1 MGSVDVENEKERHI
15 YIDSIIITALA
26 IAKGLYL
33 HCEYPIE
40 GDTSKGYGDYVV
52 LKRSSGAII
61 CVREAKKS
69 DMPKAMA
76 QLTPELISA
85 LQVWQ
90 IICKFF
96 QIE

>member
-1 MGSVDVENEKERHI
+1 MGSVDVENEKEQRI

-26 IAKGLYL
+26 IVKGLYL
-33 HCEYPIE
+33 RCEYPIE
-40 GDTSKGYGDYVV
+40 GDTGKGYGDYVV
-52 LKRSSGAII
+52 FNCSSGAILCI
-61 CVREAKKS
+61 REAKKA

-76 QLTPELISA
+76 QLTPELISI